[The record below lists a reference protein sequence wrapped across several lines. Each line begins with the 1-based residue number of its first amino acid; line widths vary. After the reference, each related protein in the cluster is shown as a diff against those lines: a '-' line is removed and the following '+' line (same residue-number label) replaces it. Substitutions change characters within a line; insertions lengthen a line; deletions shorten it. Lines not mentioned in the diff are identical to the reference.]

1 MLEWVQLSEIVR
13 NFGLVAAGIVGVAL
27 AALRVRAANRQADAQ
42 LKQAEMGRRE
52 HVAEL
57 FNRAVGQLS
66 DEKLHVRLAAIY
78 TLREVSRDFPDLTK
92 AVAELLV
99 TYLQETDT
107 GYGERLPP
115 PDIREMMRIVG
126 AQIPDER

>member
-1 MLEWVQLSEIVR
+1 MAI
-13 NFGLVAAGIVGVAL
+13 
-27 AALRVRAANRQADAQ
+27 AALRIRAANRQAEAQ

-92 AVAELLV
+92 AVLELLF
-99 TYLQETDT
+99 TYLR
-107 GYGERLPP
+107 ERGATHGDALPP
-115 PDIREMMRIVG
+115 PDVREIMRIVRER
-126 AQIPDER
+126 ISDER